1 MLIPHR
7 LRSVLR
13 MTLSDIDWKTV
24 GSKDFSDFLKYL
36 PPFWPPSVQSE
47 NDQTGT
53 PMFVLLSQYRVESQ

>member
-24 GSKDFSDFLKYL
+24 GSKDFLDFLKYL
-36 PPFWPPSVQSE
+36 PIYLV
-47 NDQTGT
+47 
-53 PMFVLLSQYRVESQ
+53 